1 MTDFDYYTQFK
12 FSQKEI
18 DMLNFYINYEPAQ
31 ADKNDAQNIL
41 NQVIEYNELMNNL
54 NRNRIADQYKD
65 YNLTTKIQAYEKKLL
80 EKTNLYYDKA
90 KRLIDDQIT
99 TETGLPET
107 PIWKTV
113 IENTY

>member
-80 EKTNLYYDKA
+80 EKTNLYYELNYLDLLEFYLQTINSRCNK
-90 KRLIDDQIT
+90 IQM
-99 TETGLPET
+99 
-107 PIWKTV
+107 
-113 IENTY
+113 

>member
-31 ADKNDAQNIL
+31 ADKNDAQN
-41 NQVIEYNELMNNL
+41 
-54 NRNRIADQYKD
+54 
-65 YNLTTKIQAYEKKLL
+65 YEKKLL

-107 PIWKTV
+107 AIWKTV